1 MLKLIKISLILN
13 TGIAWLSS
21 VRVEKRQ
28 VKSNSTNATHVNK
41 MILKI

>member
-1 MLKLIKISLILN
+1 LILN

-41 MILKI
+41 KVKMIFY

>member
-1 MLKLIKISLILN
+1 MLELIRISLILN

-41 MILKI
+41 MI